1 MTLLSRMIAAGELSE
16 SEIDVLMN
24 LGWRPSARIHEM
36 LAVRR
41 GEQIM
46 CERYGSDIQREQT
59 GKGGSDAHRAET
71 SHPASAE
78 RRARGIKTN
87 RSRKGRWNFRR
98 VESATEEL
106 R

>member
-1 MTLLSRMIAAGELSE
+1 MIAAGELSA

-24 LGWRPSARIHEM
+24 LGWRPSARIHGM

-59 GKGGSDAHRAET
+59 RKGGSDATRAET

-78 RRARGIKTN
+78 RRARGIKTK
-87 RSRKGRWNFRR
+87 RSRKGAGTF
-98 VESATEEL
+98 VASKGATEEL